1 MGPAKR
7 FIEVLKRSD
16 FSVRKTLADIFSRR
30 TLEPKKQPWTL
41 ELCMDGELVGGLK
54 YCLFSPRTL
63 GKWSNLTNIFQMGWN
78 HQQDERWNH
87 AWMVKLFF
95 HLGRCL
101 STKYLGSV
109 QVDHS
114 KKMSF
119 QEADYVLSR
128 EFQSYKISDYC
139 FDSIWLPGYK
149 NIYYTRTLDVQNQ
162 TKKLFRVIIHAKDS
176 M

>member
-1 MGPAKR
+1 M
-7 FIEVLKRSD
+7 
-16 FSVRKTLADIFSRR
+16 RKTLADIF
-30 TLEPKKQPWTL
+30 Q
-41 ELCMDGELVGGLK
+41 GE
-54 YCLFSPRTL
+54 R
-63 GKWSNLTNIFQMGWN
+63 WN
-78 HQQDERWNH
+78 QRNSHERWNH

-128 EFQSYKISDYC
+128 EFQSYTIRDYC
-139 FDSIWLPGYK
+139 FDSI
-149 NIYYTRTLDVQNQ
+149 
-162 TKKLFRVIIHAKDS
+162 
-176 M
+176 